1 MKVALYA
8 RVSTKDHDQDP
19 ETQLVALRSELT
31 TRDWESYKEY
41 VDEASARD
49 LRRRT
54 AWRDLLA
61 DAGRRKFKSIVVL
74 RLDRAFRSVKDM
86 HDVLTEL
93 DAYRVELVTVR
104 EGLDTTTAQGRFMR
118 NILASFAELEGELI
132 RERVKDGHARARA
145 QGIKLGRPLSL
156 TREQRDALRSIYPQL
171 KAGTISQSQAERIVG
186 ISRRTVGRFIVEH
199 EEKLRQDGTLFEG
212 ATSH

>member
-49 LRRRT
+49 LRGRT
-54 AWRDLLA
+54 AWRELLH
-61 DAGRRKFKSIVVL
+61 DAGRRRFKAIVIL

-86 HDVLTEL
+86 HDTLNVLEPYGT
-93 DAYRVELVTVR
+93 DIVTVR
-104 EGLDTTTAQGRFMR
+104 QDLDTTSSHGRLLR
-118 NILASFAELEGELI
+118 HLLVAFAEFEGDLI
-132 RERVKDGHARARA
+132 RERVRDGQARALE
-145 QGIKLGRPLSL
+145 QGKKIGRPLSL
-156 TREQRDALRSIYPQL
+156 SKEQRRDLGAIYTQL
-171 KAGTISQSQAERIVG
+171 KAGTIKKSAAARGVG
-186 ISRRTVGRFIVEH
+186 TSRRTVGRWMVEH
-199 EEKLRQDGTLFEG
+199 EESLRADVPLFEG
-212 ATSH
+212 LASH